1 MGPWDLGRYNL
12 GTRDP
17 FLEYEGGTLNCEIR
31 TPQHPLKF
39 APNVSVIKSQTTT
52 YHKKY
57 DVPKIIDG
65 RKKIEKVCYES
76 VFRSPLVLLKM

>member
-1 MGPWDLGRYNL
+1 MGPWGLGRYNL

-39 APNVSVIKSQTTT
+39 APNVSVIKIRPPFITKNMTPQ
-52 YHKKY
+52 K
-57 DVPKIIDG
+57 
-65 RKKIEKVCYES
+65 
-76 VFRSPLVLLKM
+76 L

>member
-1 MGPWDLGRYNL
+1 MGPRPWDPGIWDDITLGP

-39 APNVSVIKSQTTT
+39 APNVSVIKSQTTI

-57 DVPKIIDG
+57 DAPKIIDG
-65 RKKIEKVCYES
+65 RKK
-76 VFRSPLVLLKM
+76 